1 MAMLEGGREATGTK
15 SSLITAQNLSAGY
28 SGRRI
33 WSDVSFSFG
42 RGEFVAVIGPNG
54 AGKTTL
60 FRVLLGLQRPL
71 GGSILVFGE
80 PPRRGNPHIGYIP
93 QRHTIDTETN
103 VECLELVRLGLSGT
117 QWGFNPLAHHDR
129 DAALSALESAGAAD
143 LAHRRLG
150 ALSGGEL
157 QRIFLAEALVSD
169 PDILLLDEP
178 LSNLDIRREMELLH
192 LVNNVVRT
200 RGVTALLIAHNINPL
215 LPHMNKV
222 MYAANGKMATGK
234 PAEVLTSESLT
245 RLYGVQV
252 EVLKDPHGNVAI
264 IPVEEH
270 HGNVP

>member
-1 MAMLEGGREATGTK
+1 MARSIGEPTVTEAK
-15 SSLITAQNLSAGY
+15 QSLISADRLSAGY
-28 SGRRI
+28 GGRTI
-33 WSDVSFSFG
+33 WSGVNFSFEK
-42 RGEFVAVIGPNG
+42 GEFVAVIGPNG

-60 FRVLLGLQRPL
+60 FRVLLGLQRPMS
-71 GGSILVFGE
+71 GTISVFGE

-117 QWGFNPLAHHDR
+117 RWGFNPVAHRDR
-129 DAALSALESAGAAD
+129 EAAMSALEAAGASD

-157 QRIFLAEALVSD
+157 QRIFLAEALVSN
-169 PDILLLDEP
+169 PEILLLDEP
-178 LSNLDIRREMELLH
+178 LSNLDIRRETELLH
-192 LVNNVVRT
+192 LVNGVVRT

-222 MYAANGKMATGK
+222 MYVANGRMATGK
-234 PAEVLTSESLT
+234 PGEVLTSESLT

-270 HGNVP
+270 HGDVP

>member
-1 MAMLEGGREATGTK
+1 MAEMFAESVTSEE
-15 SSLITAQNLSAGY
+15 SELIKAENLAAGY
-28 SGRRI
+28 EGQALWSGA
-33 WSDVSFSFG
+33 SFSFG
-42 RGEFVAVIGPNG
+42 KGEFVAILGPNG

-60 FRVLLGLQRPL
+60 FRVLLGLLRPMKGRVL
-71 GGSILVFGE
+71 MFGSA
-80 PPRRGNPHIGYIP
+80 PRRGNPHIGYIP

-103 VECLELVRLGLSGT
+103 VECVELVRLGLTGT
-117 QWGFNPLAHHDR
+117 RWGFNLSGDDDR
-129 DAALSALESAGAAD
+129 NAAWAALQAAGAEG

-157 QRIFLAEALVSD
+157 QRVFLAEALVSN
-169 PDILLLDEP
+169 PDVLLLDEP
-178 LSNLDIRREMELLH
+178 LSNLDIKRETELLH

-222 MYAANGKMATGK
+222 MYIANGRMATGT
-234 PAEVLTSESLT
+234 PTQVLTSESLT

-264 IPVEEH
+264 IGVEEH
-270 HGNVP
+270 HGDIP

>member
-1 MAMLEGGREATGTK
+1 MARNITELEVTNANQ
-15 SSLITAQNLSAGY
+15 SLISAEKLSAGY
-28 SGRRI
+28 ADRVV
-33 WSDVSFSFG
+33 WSDVNFTFDK
-42 RGEFVAVIGPNG
+42 GEFAAVIGPNG
-54 AGKTTL
+54 AGKTAL
-60 FRVLLGLQRPL
+60 FRVLLGLQHPL
-71 GGSILVFGE
+71 SGTISVFGE

-117 QWGFNPLAHHDR
+117 QWGFNPVVHHDR
-129 DAALSALESAGAAD
+129 DAAMSALEAAGAAD

-157 QRIFLAEALVSD
+157 QRIFLAEALVSN
-169 PDILLLDEP
+169 PEILLLDEP
-178 LSNLDIRREMELLH
+178 LSNLDIKREIELLH
-192 LVNNVVRT
+192 LVNGVVRT

-215 LPHMNKV
+215 LPHLNKV
-222 MYAANGKMATGK
+222 MYVANGRMATGK
-234 PAEVLTSESLT
+234 PGEVLTSESLT

-270 HGNVP
+270 HGDVP